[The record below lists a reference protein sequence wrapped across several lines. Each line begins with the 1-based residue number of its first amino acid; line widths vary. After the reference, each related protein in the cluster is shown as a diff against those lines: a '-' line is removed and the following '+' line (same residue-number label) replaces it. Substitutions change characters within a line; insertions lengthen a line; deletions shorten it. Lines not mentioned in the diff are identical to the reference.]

1 MIGSSRTCLCVTS
14 YPSLGAM
21 TANASA
27 EPGYVR
33 LGPAQPQ
40 TPVVLTV
47 PHAGRRYP
55 QTLLKQARISLSQ
68 LELLEDR
75 HADALV
81 EAAVAAGVPAI
92 VATRARAWIDL

>member
-1 MIGSSRTCLCVTS
+1 
-14 YPSLGAM
+14 M
-21 TANASA
+21 TGDSKA

-33 LGPAQPQ
+33 LGPTRPE

-47 PHAGRRYP
+47 PHAGRSYP
-55 QTLLKQARISLSQ
+55 PALLKAARIPLAQ

-81 EAAVAAGVPAI
+81 AIAVAAGVPAI
-92 VATRARAWIDL
+92 VATRARAWIGTLSRRDRTQQSQ